1 MGEDTTDAI
10 EISEESAL
18 VVDATHRGGSNFIVH
33 LIDLETGNKEHLIN
47 EQGAFDGRIVSHV
60 TPGQYAFNI
69 VYDQEY
75 TLEPTG
81 IDPGEICDPPF
92 SMSGHDYAVV
102 PVELDS
108 PVRLEL
114 AAQTDSNVILHMKN
128 ALGQTVD
135 HIFNERGPGEFATTI
150 TTEGLALFYLQM
162 VDEWELSIESF

>member
-10 EISEESAL
+10 EVSEESAL

-33 LIDLETGNKEHLIN
+33 LIDLKTGNKKHLIN
-47 EQGAFDGRIVSHV
+47 EQGSFDGRIIAHV
-60 TPGQYAFNI
+60 TPGQYVFNV
-69 VYDQEY
+69 VYDREY
-75 TLEPTG
+75 TLEPTD
-81 IDPGEICDPPF
+81 INPGETHEPPVR
-92 SMSGHDYAVV
+92 MSDHDYAVL
-102 PVELDS
+102 PVELGS
-108 PVRLEL
+108 PVRVEL

-128 ALGQTVD
+128 ALGETVD

>member
-18 VVDATHRGGSNFIVH
+18 VVDATHRGGSNFIVD
-33 LIDLETGNKEHLIN
+33 LIDLETGNKENLIN
-47 EQGAFDGRIVSHV
+47 ELDSFDGRIVAHV
-60 TPGQYAFNI
+60 TPGQYAFNV

-75 TLEPTG
+75 RLEPTD
-81 IDPGEICDPPF
+81 IDPGEIHELPVRI
-92 SMSGHDYAVV
+92 SGHDYAVL
-102 PVELDS
+102 PVELGS

-114 AAQTDSNVILHMKN
+114 AAQTDSNVILDMKN
-128 ALGQTVD
+128 ALGETVD
-135 HIFNERGPGEFATTI
+135 NIFNELGPGEFATTI